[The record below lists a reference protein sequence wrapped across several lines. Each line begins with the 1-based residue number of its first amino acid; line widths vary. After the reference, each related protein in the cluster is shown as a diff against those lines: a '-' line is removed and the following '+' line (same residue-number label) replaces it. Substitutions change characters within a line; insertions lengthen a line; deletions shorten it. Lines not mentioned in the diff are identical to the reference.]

1 MKVHTSLCTYFCQ
14 KSFYCN
20 AKYLL
25 YMTSFCPPTPLN
37 LMSNPFW
44 VCTLWFLCVCMNIY
58 TYLYIYQSIDI
69 ILIQSYINLDL
80 YHFIYTHITGYMC
93 VCAHIH
99 TLHIHYIHIY
109 AHTYISYN
117 HKHLLVVKGLFF
129 NKISSISGFYFCSA
143 ILQEVNIST
152 FNIKETIYIW
162 KRAIGFLMKKLE
174 KCIILQHYSKWFFFF
189 SVKTL

>member
-1 MKVHTSLCTYFCQ
+1 MYEYIYISIYLSIYRYYINTIIYKSGPISFYIHISLDTCVCTY
-14 KSFYCN
+14 
-20 AKYLL
+20 
-25 YMTSFCPPTPLN
+25 T
-37 LMSNPFW
+37 
-44 VCTLWFLCVCMNIY
+44 
-58 TYLYIYQSIDI
+58 YIY
-69 ILIQSYINLDL
+69 
-80 YHFIYTHITGYMC
+80 
-93 VCAHIH
+93 

-162 KRAIGFLMKKLE
+162 KRAIGLLMKKLE
-174 KCIILQHYSKWFFFF
+174 KCIILQHYSKWFFCFF